1 MKNLNLDRKNII
13 IKVAIVIALAV
24 LAFLSVTKG
33 RDWATSPQTHTES
46 LTYLDEKQSD
56 VMALSATSL
65 SASTALTLIP
75 GDAATP
81 IANEL
86 AELSVYFIITICAI
100 LLEKGLIT
108 VTGYLAFT
116 FLIPAALII
125 AAGFVIWGKKPLAYL
140 SVKVL
145 AVALAIFILVP
156 VSVQLS
162 QTIENT
168 YTKSV
173 DRTIEDVNRTIE
185 EIESG
190 SEAERFSIGNILSG
204 VTNGVSKTVEN
215 IENLLNDFIE
225 QIAIM
230 LVTSCLIPI
239 FVLMLFGWGIK
250 MLLEAIATA
259 TRDFGK
265 GRGLPIGVNMIEK

>member
-1 MKNLNLDRKNII
+1 MKNLNYDAKNII
-13 IKVAIVIALAV
+13 IKCIIVFVLIV
-24 LAFLSVTKG
+24 LAFLSVTKWQ
-33 RDWATSPQTHTES
+33 DWATNPRTHTGT

-108 VTGYLAFT
+108 VTGYIAFT

-125 AAGFVIWGKKPLAYL
+125 AAGFVLWGKKPLMYL
-140 SVKVL
+140 SAKII
-145 AVALAIFILVP
+145 AVAFAIFILVP

-173 DRTIEDVNRTIE
+173 DQTIEDVNRTIE

-190 SEAERFSIGNILSG
+190 SESERFSIGNILSG

-230 LVTSCLIPI
+230 LVTSCLIPV

-250 MLLEAIATA
+250 MLLEAIAAA
-259 TRDFGK
+259 TRDFG
-265 GRGLPIGVNMIEK
+265 RSRLTLPDGKMIDK